1 MEVGVLIETCGVAGV
16 GTVVAGALEVC
27 IVTLGA
33 GQGGGGRGG
42 CRGGT
47 APGVEGGVV
56 GVGWWG
62 AVGVLAAVVPG
73 TQLLRFDLRSVVNA
87 IAVTRRRGGRGERRL
102 RSRPFWPP
110 RQGIAVGVAV
120 GGTEGPR
127 GGVGSVPMVRRRR
140 GGAVPV
146 EWQVLVELVD
156 VKGIHVADDIGAQL
170 RDVQVAE
177 VDVLPSPIQ
186 VAPALMFQPKI
197 QLCLGGGGGCGGTM
211 WMAFRKDTTDA

>member
-16 GTVVAGALEVC
+16 GTVVSRALEVC

-87 IAVTRRRGGRGERRL
+87 IAVT
-102 RSRPFWPP
+102 
-110 RQGIAVGVAV
+110 
-120 GGTEGPR
+120 
-127 GGVGSVPMVRRRR
+127 
-140 GGAVPV
+140 
-146 EWQVLVELVD
+146 
-156 VKGIHVADDIGAQL
+156 
-170 RDVQVAE
+170 
-177 VDVLPSPIQ
+177 
-186 VAPALMFQPKI
+186 
-197 QLCLGGGGGCGGTM
+197 
-211 WMAFRKDTTDA
+211 